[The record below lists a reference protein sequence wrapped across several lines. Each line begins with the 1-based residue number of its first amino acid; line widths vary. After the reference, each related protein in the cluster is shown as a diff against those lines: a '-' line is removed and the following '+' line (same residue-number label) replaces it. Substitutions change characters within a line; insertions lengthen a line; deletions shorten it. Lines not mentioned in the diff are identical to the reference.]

1 MRESRRT
8 VKLIGNFDDMWRQME
23 RVIEQAANSKR
34 PPVVFTHPVWQPN
47 VDICENAEQVVVLV
61 ELAGVRRDDINIS
74 VDGLVLSV
82 SGIRRDIMHGR
93 KQRVYVLEINF
104 GHFERLIPLPAPV
117 DAESATA
124 TYEDGFLEI
133 ILPKA
138 REPRPRKIGI
148 IAS

>member
-1 MRESRRT
+1 MRDARRS
-8 VKLIGNFDDMWRQME
+8 VLGNFDDMWRQME
-23 RVIEQAANSKR
+23 RFMEHVANAKH
-34 PPVVFTHPVWQPN
+34 PPVVFARSVWQPN

-61 ELAGVRRDDINIS
+61 ELAGVRRDEIDIS
-74 VDGLVLSV
+74 VDGLILTVR
-82 SGIRRDIMHGR
+82 GARRDIMHGR

-104 GHFERLIPLPAPV
+104 GHFERLVPLPAPV
-117 DAESATA
+117 DAEAATA